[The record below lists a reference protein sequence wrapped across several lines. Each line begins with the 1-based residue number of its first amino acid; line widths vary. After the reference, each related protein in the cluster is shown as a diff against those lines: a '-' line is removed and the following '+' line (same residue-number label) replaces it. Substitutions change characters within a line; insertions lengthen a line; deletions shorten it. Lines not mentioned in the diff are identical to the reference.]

1 MISMDKP
8 EDVHARAAQYN
19 FKDYQEVIKVIYK
32 AYTGN
37 LRKDKKE
44 RERRARRKKEK
55 ENAKKGN
62 R

>member
-19 FKDYQEVIKVIYK
+19 FKDYQDVIKVIYK

-44 RERRARRKKEK
+44 RERRARKKKEK
-55 ENAKKGN
+55 E
-62 R
+62 